1 MQPNAAAVGQTTFLG
16 NTISFL
22 NPKAKSP
29 YSLRWNFGFQHSL
42 SPNMVLEVVYIG
54 NHSVHTPINLTQ
66 LNGIP
71 RQYLSTLPVRDTALN
86 TAMSASVAN
95 PFLGLVT
102 SGTPAGATT
111 TVAQLL
117 AIYPE
122 FPLGYTSGGFS
133 GSGGVLEQNL
143 NVGSS
148 YFHSLNVRIQTS
160 ALRRRDA
167 DRQLHL
173 LEADGPDHLAQ
184 RHGPASRK
192 THRRLRP
199 HASRRNHPHLRSAV
213 RQGKAVAIN
222 SRWLNRVVGGW
233 QLNAIYTKQSGQPFT
248 WMGTSSTTIGDL
260 VYFGDKLNFNPRE
273 TNGLAFNTSAF
284 DTRTAN
290 QFAYHIR
297 TFSTTFSS
305 LRGDGTNE
313 INASMLK
320 KIDFTDSGKRYFQL
334 RFETFN
340 LLNHPSFQF
349 PQLAPTNSAFG
360 LITSQSNKSR
370 SIQLTGRIVF

>member
-1 MQPNAAAVGQTTFLG
+1 MSPRIGIAWSPDKLHGKTVIRTGFGLFAAPILINYLAQNGNYSSNPIIDQEGFSQETVMTPSTNNYLSPSATLSDPFPGGAILQPNAAAVGQTTFLG

-42 SPNMVLEVVYIG
+42 SPNMVLEAVYIG

-117 AIYPE
+117 SKYPE

-143 NVGSS
+143 NLGSS
-148 YFHSLNVRIQTS
+148 YFHSFNVRI
-160 ALRRRDA
+160 
-167 DRQLHL
+167 
-173 LEADGPDHLAQ
+173 
-184 RHGPASRK
+184 
-192 THRRLRP
+192 HRRL
-199 HASRRNHPHLRSAV
+199 S
-213 RQGKAVAIN
+213 
-222 SRWLNRVVGGW
+222 GGC
-233 QLNAIYTKQSGQPFT
+233 T
-248 WMGTSSTTIGDL
+248 
-260 VYFGDKLNFNPRE
+260 
-273 TNGLAFNTSAF
+273 
-284 DTRTAN
+284 
-290 QFAYHIR
+290 
-297 TFSTTFSS
+297 
-305 LRGDGTNE
+305 
-313 INASMLK
+313 
-320 KIDFTDSGKRYFQL
+320 
-334 RFETFN
+334 
-340 LLNHPSFQF
+340 
-349 PQLAPTNSAFG
+349 
-360 LITSQSNKSR
+360 
-370 SIQLTGRIVF
+370 

>member
-1 MQPNAAAVGQTTFLG
+1 
-16 NTISFL
+16 
-22 NPKAKSP
+22 
-29 YSLRWNFGFQHSL
+29 
-42 SPNMVLEVVYIG
+42 MVLEAVYIG

-95 PFLGLVT
+95 PFSGLVT
-102 SGTPAGATT
+102 SGTPAGTTT

-117 AIYPE
+117 SKYPE

-133 GSGGVLEQNL
+133 GSGGVLEQNVNL
-143 NVGSS
+143 GSS
-148 YFHSLNVRIQTS
+148 YFHSLNVRVQRRLSGGITLIGNYVFSKLMDQTTW
-160 ALRRRDA
+160 LNDTDPRPEKRI
-167 DRQLHL
+167 
-173 LEADGPDHLAQ
+173 GVFDH
-184 RHGPASRK
+184 
-192 THRRLRP
+192 THRGVITVTYALPVGKGR
-199 HASRRNHPHLRSAV
+199 AV
-213 RQGKAVAIN
+213 GIE
-222 SRWLNRVVGGW
+222 SRWLNRLVGGW

-320 KIDFTDSGKRYFQL
+320 NINFTDSGKRYFQL

-340 LLNHPSFQF
+340 LFNHPSFQF

-360 LITSQSNKSR
+360 LITAQSNKSR
-370 SIQLTGRIVF
+370 SVQLTGRIVF